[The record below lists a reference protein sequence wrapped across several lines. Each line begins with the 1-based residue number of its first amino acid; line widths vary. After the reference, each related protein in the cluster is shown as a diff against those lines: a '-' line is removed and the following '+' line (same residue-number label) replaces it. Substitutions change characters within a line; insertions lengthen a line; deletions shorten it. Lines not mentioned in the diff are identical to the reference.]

1 MKLQALCIAAALA
14 LVGPAFAAEDKHE
27 HAHEHKPLHGGIVV
41 EASHIDFELVARAD
55 VITLHVRDHG
65 KPTPVKG
72 GSGKL
77 TLLSGATKSEAALAP
92 AGDSSLEAR
101 GAFTLGAGTKIVAT
115 VQLPGRK
122 PINVRFALKG

>member
-14 LVGPAFAAEDKHE
+14 LAGPAIAAEDKHE
-27 HAHEHKPLHGGIVV
+27 HAHEHKSLHGGIVV
-41 EASHIDFELVARAD
+41 EASHIDFELVAKAD

-65 KPTPVKG
+65 KPAPVKG

-77 TLLSGATKSEAALAP
+77 TLLSGATKAEATLAP
-92 AGDSSLEAR
+92 AGDSSLQAR